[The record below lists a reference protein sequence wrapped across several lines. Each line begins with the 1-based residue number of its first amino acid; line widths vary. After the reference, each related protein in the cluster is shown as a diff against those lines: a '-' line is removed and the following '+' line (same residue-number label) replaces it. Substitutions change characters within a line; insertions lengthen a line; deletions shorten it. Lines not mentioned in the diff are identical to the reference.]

1 VAYSHIARTIV
12 AVLALLTVAA
22 SSFRT
27 PPAHAQSPEK
37 RIVAI
42 ADIHGAADQFV
53 EILKAAGLIDASQR
67 WVGGTTTL
75 VQTGDY
81 FDRGPGIRRIL
92 DLLMR
97 LEDEARRAGGRLEV
111 LLGNHEVM
119 NLLRE
124 FRDVSPETFASF
136 ADEKSEERRKKA
148 FEEYAG
154 IIKRTGG
161 NAESARDGWM
171 TAHPSGFVEYVDALA
186 PKSKYGRWLRERKVV
201 LKLDDTIFMHAGLS
215 PATQG
220 SLDDVNRSVETALES
235 WDMTTD
241 EMTKDGLIRPF
252 FTLKE
257 TVEAAATELQRITA
271 ALKAGQSPG
280 EHVTRESVGRLD
292 ELMRINTSPLLA
304 GEGPLWFRGLA
315 QWTSPDADEQV
326 TALLSRFGVKRFV
339 IGHTPSLPGKITPH
353 FGGRVIPIDT
363 GMLSSFFKSG
373 RASAL
378 EIQGGRL
385 TAIYTTEREVL
396 SPAEPR

>member
-1 VAYSHIARTIV
+1 VAYSHIVRTIV
-12 AVLALLTVAA
+12 AVLALLTVPA
-22 SSFRT
+22 SSFRA
-27 PPAHAQSPEK
+27 PAHAQSAEK

-42 ADIHGAADQFV
+42 ADIHGAADELV
-53 EILKAAGLIDASQR
+53 GILKTAGLIDANQR

-81 FDRGPGIRRIL
+81 FDRGSGIRRIL

-154 IIKRTGG
+154 VVKRAGG
-161 NAESARDGWM
+161 NADSARDGWM
-171 TAHPSGFVEYVDALA
+171 KAHPPGFVEYVDAIA
-186 PKSKYGRWLRERKVV
+186 PKGKYGRWLRERKVV
-201 LKLDDTIFMHAGLS
+201 LRLEDTIFMHAGLA

-220 SLDDVNRSVETALES
+220 SLDDVNRSVETALQS
-235 WDMTTD
+235 WDTTTD
-241 EMTKDGLIRPF
+241 EMTRDGLIRPF

-271 ALKAGQSPG
+271 AVKAGQSPG
-280 EHVTRESVGRLD
+280 DHVTRESVGRLD

-315 QWTSPDADEQV
+315 QWTSPDGDEQV
-326 TALLSRFGVKRFV
+326 TALLNRFGAKRFV
-339 IGHTPSLPGKITPH
+339 IGHTPSLPGKITLH

-363 GMLSSFFKSG
+363 GMLSTYFKGG

-385 TAIYTTEREVL
+385 TAIYTNEREVL
-396 SPAEPR
+396 SPAEVR